1 MNLYTSIKPPHPSR
15 TSWTILGL
23 ASCLIFF
30 IDLILPLGIAGGVP
44 YIVVVLLSLRQGDQR
59 LPIWTAIGCSL
70 LTILGILLSP
80 PGGDLWKVL
89 ANRTLALLA
98 IWTTT
103 IMGRLSLQQAGTIQQ
118 RDQTIQ
124 NFMSTVPLACFSFDR
139 KGTILSWNTGAEQIY
154 GYTNEEAIGSSSY
167 DLIVTPETQEDTKN
181 VIEDVFQG
189 KTFVNMIW
197 HDRNKKGEQGWRA
210 GSLFPVFDIDGH
222 IAYGVNFNID
232 ITAQKTAETELQHKN
247 ALLQA
252 ILDSPNDAI
261 YAKDRQ
267 GKYVLFNKAAAE
279 VVGKPLEAI
288 IGFDDTRVFGQE
300 AAKMLNQYDEK
311 VYAKNQPLNF
321 EESLEVNKTIKIF
334 SSTKTPLKDPS
345 GNIIGLVGISRD
357 ITEHKRAQ
365 QDLLLTDRVFRASR
379 DHISILGRDYQYRR
393 VNPSYERVHK
403 KPSQAVVGMSV
414 SDLLGKEV
422 FTQTVK
428 PMLDRCF
435 QGEEVHY
442 EAWFTF
448 ADNQDHYMAISY
460 LPLTLENQDVQEIV
474 VIGRDLTERKQVEE
488 ALHASERQLRTV
500 LDAMTNF
507 VGIGTVDGIV
517 TDCNLT
523 PLAMA
528 GLTREDVI
536 GKPFIDTYWLNY
548 SPAVQEQVSHIIQR
562 VSQGEFVREDIKA
575 RMGENLFITVDACY
589 VPVKDTNG
597 QVVQIVHSGIDV
609 TARRHAEQALED
621 NQRKMQA
628 IMDHSPTLIFMKDLE
643 GRYLQINKRF
653 EQVFHVSKTKVI
665 GATDQELFPSEQAIQ
680 FQRHDQLVL
689 QGRAPM
695 EVEET
700 ATHDDGLHTNLVH
713 KFPLQDPSGTV
724 YGIGGIATDIT
735 PRKQIETELLASE
748 YRFRSLVETAG
759 SIIIGL
765 HANGWIAE
773 WNREAER
780 LFGKT
785 REEVLN
791 KPYLNLFIQD
801 SERPQIEANIRKV
814 LAGESSR
821 DFQYPIISSG
831 GQLRQISWNV
841 DRLLDSQQK
850 PYGLICIGRD
860 ITEWKQAQAA
870 LQKWATIYQHTQWGV
885 AVGEPN
891 SQTLDMVNEAYA
903 RMHGYTVEE
912 LQGKPISQVFAPEFR
927 SQLPKIIQLIHERG
941 FHSFESLHIRKDGT
955 TFPAFLT
962 VSAIKDTVGMVLYRV
977 ANVIDI
983 SNQKQAEM
991 ELRESERRFRIMFE
1005 QAAVGVAQIE
1015 SKTGKFVKINQRY
1028 CDIVGYSQKEMLTKT
1043 FQDITHPDDLQTDL
1057 DNMRKLV
1064 SKEITNFSREKRYVR
1079 KDGTMVWI
1087 NLTVSPMWLAD
1098 EEPSHHITVV
1108 EDITKRKNLE
1118 NMIRRQNEDLEE
1130 KVQRRTER
1138 IQELEQRRMQ
1148 VEKLAALAQIAA
1160 GVAHE
1165 INNPLASISQS
1176 LVLLKRA
1183 IPPEHPHFRYMAK
1196 VEDCIDRIAEITKHL
1211 YQLYRPSSPIP
1222 TPIDLRVPLHTA
1234 REIMGERAQKHRIKI
1249 RISPIPSPITR
1260 SVPQGE
1266 LTQVLC
1272 NLIQNA
1278 IEASPPESTIEI
1290 NLANEPETVSIFV
1303 ADQGE
1308 GIPQEAVSHIF
1319 EPFFTTKQNHAE
1331 GGMGLGLSISHS
1343 LVESMGGILDF
1354 STTIG
1359 QGSTFRITFPSIST

>member
-1 MNLYTSIKPPHPSR
+1 MNPISPTIPHHPVPS
-15 TSWTILGL
+15 TWGILG
-23 ASCLIFF
+23 ATSSLIF
-30 IDLILPLGIAGGVP
+30 IADLALPLGVASGVP
-44 YIVVVLLSLRQGDQR
+44 YILVVLLSLRHRDR
-59 LPIWTAIGCSL
+59 NLPLWTAVGCSM
-70 LTILGILLSP
+70 LTILGIFFSP
-80 PGGDLWKVL
+80 PGGELWKVL
-89 ANRTLALLA
+89 VNRILALAA

-103 IMGRLSLQQAGTIQQ
+103 FMGRIQLQQTGTIQLQ
-118 RDQTIQ
+118 EKTMQD
-124 NFMSTVPLACFSFDR
+124 FMEMIPSACFSFDR
-139 KGTILSWNTGAEQIY
+139 QGTILSWNPAAEKIY
-154 GYTNEEAIGSSSY
+154 GYTPQEAVGASSY
-167 DLIVTPETQEDTKN
+167 DLIVTPETLEVTRKAIDR
-181 VIEDVFQG
+181 IFQG
-189 KTFVNMIW
+189 DSAVDQIW
-197 HDRNKKGEQGWRA
+197 HDQNKKGEQVWRA
-210 GSLFPVFDIDGH
+210 GSLFPVFDMDGH

-232 ITAQKTAETELQHKN
+232 ITAQKTTETELQNKN
-247 ALLQA
+247 ALLEA
-252 ILDSPNDAI
+252 ILYSSQDAI
-261 YAKDRQ
+261 YAKDHAGRYLLANQ
-267 GKYVLFNKAAAE
+267 SAADVMGQTPEAVIGLDDTQIFGPDYGKILQQSD
-279 VVGKPLEAI
+279 AI
-288 IGFDDTRVFGQE
+288 ILSHGQSTLLE
-300 AAKMLNQYDEK
+300 ETVVMGGNSHTFLPTKS
-311 VYAKNQPLNF
+311 PLRA
-321 EESLEVNKTIKIF
+321 STGKT
-334 SSTKTPLKDPS
+334 
-345 GNIIGLVGISRD
+345 IGLVGISRD
-357 ITEHKRAQ
+357 VTEWKEAQ
-365 QDLLLTDRVFRASR
+365 QDLLLTDRVFMASP
-379 DHISILGRDYQYRR
+379 DHISILGRDYRYRR
-393 VNPSYERVHK
+393 VNSTYLRVHQK
-403 KPSQAVVGMSV
+403 FSHEIVGLSV
-414 SDLLGKEV
+414 ADLLGQEV
-422 FTQTVK
+422 FEQTVK
-428 PMLDRCF
+428 PMLARCF
-435 QGEEVHY
+435 RGEEVHY

-448 ADNQDHYMAISY
+448 PNDQRRFMAVSY
-460 LPLTLENQDVQEIV
+460 LPLTHGEQGIQEIV
-474 VIGRDLTERKQVEE
+474 VIGRDLTERKHMEE
-488 ALHASERQLRTV
+488 ALHASERQLRTI

-507 VGIGTVDGIV
+507 VGVGTVDGV
-517 TDCNLT
+517 VLDCNQAPLT
-523 PLAMA
+523 MA

-536 GKPFIDTYWLNY
+536 GKRFIDTYWLNY
-548 SPAVQEQVSHIIQR
+548 SPAVQEQVRHIIQR
-562 VSQGEFVREDIKA
+562 VGQGETVREDIIA
-575 RMGENLFITVDACY
+575 RMRENLFITVDACY

-609 TARRHAEQALED
+609 TARRQAEQALED
-621 NQRKMQA
+621 NQRKLQA
-628 IMDHSPTLIFMKDLE
+628 IMDHSPNLIFMKDLE
-643 GRYLQINKRF
+643 GRYLHINKQF
-653 EQVFHVSKTKVI
+653 EHVFHVSETNVV
-665 GATDQELFPSEQAIQ
+665 GATDQEVFPPEQATQ

-689 QGRAPM
+689 QAQAPL

-700 ATHDDGLHTNLVH
+700 AIHHDEIHISLVH
-713 KFPLQDPSGTV
+713 KFPLQDQSGAV
-724 YGIGGIATDIT
+724 YAIGGIATDIT
-735 PRKQIETELLASE
+735 QRKQVETELSTNE
-748 YRFRSLVETAG
+748 SRYRSLIETAG

-765 HANGWIAE
+765 TPDGWIVE

-780 LFGKT
+780 LYGKS

-791 KPYLNLFIQD
+791 KAYLDLFIQD

-821 DFQYPIISSG
+821 DFQYPVISSG

-841 DRLLDSQQK
+841 DRLLDYQQQ

-885 AVGEPN
+885 AVGEAN

-927 SQLPKIIQLIHERG
+927 SQLPEIIQLIHERG

-955 TFPAFLT
+955 TFPALLT
-962 VSAIKDTVGMVLYRV
+962 VSTIKDVDRVVLYRV

-1005 QAAVGVAQIE
+1005 QAAVGVAQVE

-1028 CDIVGYSQKEMLTKT
+1028 CDIAGYSQKEMQTKT

-1057 DNMRKLV
+1057 DNMRRLV
-1064 SKEITNFSREKRYVR
+1064 SKEMTNFSREKRYVR
-1079 KDGTMVWI
+1079 KDGTIVWI
-1087 NLTVSPMWLAD
+1087 NLTVSPMWQAD
-1098 EEPSHHITVV
+1098 EEPSHHIAVV

-1118 NMIRRQNEDLEE
+1118 TMIRRQNEDLEE
-1130 KVQRRTER
+1130 KVQGRTER

-1183 IPPEHPHFRYMAK
+1183 IPTEHPHFRYMAK
-1196 VEDCIDRIAEITKHL
+1196 VEDCIDRIAQITKHL
-1211 YQLYRPSSPIP
+1211 YQLYRPSSPLP

-1234 REIMGERAQKHRIKI
+1234 MGIMGERAQKHRIQI
-1249 RISPIPSPITR
+1249 RISPIHGPITT

-1290 NLANEPETVSIFV
+1290 RLTTGPETVSIFV

-1308 GIPQEAVSHIF
+1308 GITPETASHIF
-1319 EPFFTTKQNHAE
+1319 EPFYTTKQNQAE

-1359 QGSTFRITFPSIST
+1359 QGSTFRITFPLAST